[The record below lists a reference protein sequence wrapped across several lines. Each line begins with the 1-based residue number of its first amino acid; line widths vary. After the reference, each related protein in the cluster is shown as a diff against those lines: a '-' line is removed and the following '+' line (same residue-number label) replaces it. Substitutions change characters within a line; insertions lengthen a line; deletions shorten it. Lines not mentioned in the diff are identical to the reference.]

1 MMREGA
7 KKRLIGAVVIVALA
21 VTFVPMLFEPPSSDS
36 LPPVQQA
43 IPRAPAFDP
52 GAKSEVFL
60 GPQDSGVGAR
70 ESAPT
75 VSQPLALPAVGD
87 LAPVPI
93 GAAGRADTQAA
104 KHAATLPKAT
114 AAVPGQ
120 VQVKPPAT
128 PESAPA
134 RSANDALPSWII
146 QVASSAS
153 PEGAAE
159 LEGKL
164 RAEGFPA
171 FVEKAEVGGR
181 VTYRVQV
188 GPELDRARAD
198 QTAARLREK
207 HKVNTLIKSYP

>member
-7 KKRLIGAVVIVALA
+7 KKRLIGAVVVVALA
-21 VTFVPMLFEPPSSDS
+21 VTFVPMLFEPPSTDS

-52 GAKSEVFL
+52 GTKSEVFL
-60 GPQDSGVGAR
+60 RPQDSGVGGR

-93 GAAGRADTQAA
+93 GAPGRTDTPAA
-104 KHAATLPKAT
+104 KHGASVARAT

-120 VQVKPPAT
+120 VQVKSPAT
-128 PESAPA
+128 PEPA
-134 RSANDALPSWII
+134 RGGNDSLPSWVI
-146 QVASSAS
+146 QVASVAT
-153 PEGAAE
+153 PDGAAE

-164 RAEGFPA
+164 RAEGFAA

-198 QTAARLREK
+198 QTAARLRDK